1 MAFGDQSLQVIVKLV
16 DNASSGLKSLS
27 DRVEGV
33 GEKIDKTTEGAQKFT
48 KVVTALGVA
57 V

>member
-16 DNASSGLKSLS
+16 DNASTGLKSLS
-27 DRVEGV
+27 DKVEGV
-33 GEKIDKTTEGAQKFT
+33 GEKIDRTTEGAQKFT
-48 KVVTALGVA
+48 KAVTALGVA